1 MKNLT
6 NLLLLA
12 GHNAVKIGELEISIY
27 TEIWKMFAYF

>member
-12 GHNAVKIGELEISIY
+12 GHNAVKIGELEIFIFRDSFY
-27 TEIWKMFAYF
+27 NF